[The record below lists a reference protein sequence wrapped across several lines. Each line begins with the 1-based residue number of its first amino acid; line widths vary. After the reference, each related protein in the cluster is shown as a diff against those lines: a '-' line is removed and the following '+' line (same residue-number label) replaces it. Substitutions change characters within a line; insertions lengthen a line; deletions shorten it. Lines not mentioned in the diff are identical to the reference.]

1 MVRGEVPDKIDNAIA
16 RTVIWLYL
24 VSHKV
29 DTATLWRFIVLFL
42 LNSIRRL
49 ILYGRDMTIGNLLRK
64 EDAYEANYN
73 YYRE

>member
-1 MVRGEVPDKIDNAIA
+1 M
-16 RTVIWLYL
+16 
-24 VSHKV
+24 
-29 DTATLWRFIVLFL
+29 F
-42 LNSIRRL
+42 NSISRL

>member
-1 MVRGEVPDKIDNAIA
+1 MVRGEVTDKIDNTIA
-16 RTVIWLYL
+16 RTVIWLHL
-24 VSHKV
+24 ISHKV
-29 DTATLWRFIVLFL
+29 DTATLWRFIVLLMF
-42 LNSIRRL
+42 NSISRL